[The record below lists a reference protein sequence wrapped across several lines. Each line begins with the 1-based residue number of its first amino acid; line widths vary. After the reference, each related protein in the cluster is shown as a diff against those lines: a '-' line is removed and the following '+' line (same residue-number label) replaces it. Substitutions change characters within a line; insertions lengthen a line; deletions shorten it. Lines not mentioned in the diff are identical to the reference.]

1 MFQQTS
7 GTVYP
12 AKNRAGSVCI
22 CSAWSRAGKRG
33 EGCGLRCHP
42 NFSKVFPSSAPL
54 QGITQSLT
62 GCLMPGGEGMAFGL
76 CVLLVLAAVS
86 GPGLTNGCAVHGHLC
101 DKSRAGPQQR
111 RGERAN
117 VSHILPPRVRSQ
129 PATSAHRLSPQ
140 PSCFWGSRRGLKDVF
155 PRWAT
160 SYQIGTK
167 MGHISSVLLRSC
179 IPEPLSLPAAW
190 GLCARQKGR
199 AQRSE
204 LQLPW
209 GDAEHSPE
217 HLWSRG

>member
-86 GPGLTNGCAVHGHLC
+86 GPGLTSGCAVRGHLC

-117 VSHILPPRVRSQ
+117 VSHILPVRVRSQ

-140 PSCFWGSRRGLKDVF
+140 PSCFWGE
-155 PRWAT
+155 
-160 SYQIGTK
+160 QEGTK
-167 MGHISSVLLRSC
+167 GCVSQVGHILPDWHEDGAHQLSFAAQLHPQAPFPTRSVGFVCKAERQS
-179 IPEPLSLPAAW
+179 PALGAAVAM
-190 GLCARQKGR
+190 G
-199 AQRSE
+199 
-204 LQLPW
+204 
-209 GDAEHSPE
+209 
-217 HLWSRG
+217 